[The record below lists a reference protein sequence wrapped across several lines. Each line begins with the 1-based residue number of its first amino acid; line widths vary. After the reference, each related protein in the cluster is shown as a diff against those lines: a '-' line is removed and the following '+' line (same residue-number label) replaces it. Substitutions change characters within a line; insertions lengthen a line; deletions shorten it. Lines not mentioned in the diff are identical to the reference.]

1 MPETTSAAQVPQ
13 EQLKQPAS
21 ISTPAN
27 SPASTSNSPS
37 GTSADFWVGRIVIVA
52 MAFEKKDGRSNSGA
66 RAEVNLGR
74 FPMRP
79 TRPNF
84 LGENPLDHL
93 AVDIGQTSLDTVVV
107 EGEFFV
113 IDAQ

>member
-37 GTSADFWVGRIVIVA
+37 GTSADFWAGRMVIVA
-52 MAFEKKDGRSNSGA
+52 MAFKKG
-66 RAEVNLGR
+66 RAE
-74 FPMRP
+74 
-79 TRPNF
+79 
-84 LGENPLDHL
+84 
-93 AVDIGQTSLDTVVV
+93 Q
-107 EGEFFV
+107 
-113 IDAQ
+113 